1 MLKYSTCHKYAAAPI
16 DTGLLYAHT
25 FIEFSVFGKTMV
37 LQLPVLV
44 IALLVVPPLKSI
56 KLLQPAIGAFV
67 GIFVGTRVGDLLG

>member
-1 MLKYSTCHKYAAAPI
+1 
-16 DTGLLYAHT
+16 
-25 FIEFSVFGKTMV
+25 MV

-56 KLLQPAIGAFV
+56 KLLQPTIGAFV